1 MSKEKLTDSEKRILR
16 ELIYPET
23 FEHIQAETS
32 LSYGEIRNDLIQLI
46 NHRFIQVNNRNHQ
59 IPGHYFDS
67 DHIEDFTFKA
77 TMSGLKK
84 IQHEPV

>member
-1 MSKEKLTDSEKRILR
+1 MSKEKLTLSEKRILR

-23 FEHIQAETS
+23 FEHIQAETC

-46 NHRFIQVNNRNHQ
+46 NHRFIQVNDRNNQ
-59 IPGHYFDS
+59 NQGHYFDS

>member
-1 MSKEKLTDSEKRILR
+1 MPKQKLSDSEKRILR

-23 FEHIQAETS
+23 FEHIQSETN

-46 NHRFIQVNNRNHQ
+46 NFRFIQVYGENDQ
-59 IPGHYFDS
+59 SQSHYFDS
-67 DHIEDFTFKA
+67 DHIEDFRFKA

-84 IQHEPV
+84 IEHGTV